1 MDSTNIIKLFIVSIT
16 GFGVLVVFIL
26 NFKTFRYHKNNVI
39 IWLSLSFA
47 FLSVLI
53 TLFTKSNIQQQIY
66 GVSGRNTG
74 LIFHLAMVGF
84 LIGGNLFASKKL
96 LQQSVKIFI
105 FAGIITLSY
114 GIIQIFDFDPLIW
127 SSSTE
132 WVASTFGNPNF
143 FSTFLGMFVSLVIP
157 YLFVNSN
164 LLARLVCI
172 VGVIITILII
182 LKTQS
187 QQGLILV
194 LIGLATSTFFYFKS
208 RNSGKKLLFL
218 YLVIVFTAGMV
229 LVFDILQKV
238 PWNPILYK
246 PSVSARGD
254 YWRAGVNLIEKYPI
268 TGVGFD
274 GLREQYGLVRDP
286 LSLTRG
292 DQLDLDAA
300 HNIFIDKAIAGGI
313 PFLVLYL
320 SIIICVLIS
329 IKKLV
334 SETTNFEPA
343 LIGVIAC
350 WFAWIAQSFISI
362 DNVGVTSWGWYFSGL
377 ITGLAALSNK
387 SSQDYA
393 EPMTKIKFNT
403 KAYLAGALI
412 GASIV
417 APLITR
423 EYRYVKSIESGD
435 AKALEAAAL
444 QFPQDIF
451 RIGRAAELLKE
462 YKIQNESIFLAR
474 AAVKNFPESYSAWA
488 VLYTSPWASDQERV
502 QAIEKLFQLDP
513 YRAKYQ
519 GIRQ

>member
-16 GFGVLVVFIL
+16 GFGVLVAFIL
-26 NFKTFRYHKNNVI
+26 NFKTFRYHKNNLI

-47 FLSVLI
+47 TLSVLI
-53 TLFTKSNIQQQIY
+53 TLITKSNIQQQIY
-66 GVSGRNTG
+66 GITGRNTG
-74 LIFHLAMVGF
+74 LIFHLSMVGL

-114 GIIQIFDFDPLIW
+114 GIIQVFNLDPLVW
-127 SSSTE
+127 SSSTD

-143 FSTFLGMFVSLVIP
+143 FSSFLGMFVSLVIP
-157 YLFVNSN
+157 YLFVNSS
-164 LLARLVCI
+164 LLARLMCT
-172 VGVIITILII
+172 VGIFIAILTI

-194 LIGLATSTFFYFKS
+194 LIGLSTSTFFYLKS
-208 RNSGKKLLFL
+208 INSGKKLLFT
-218 YLVIVFTAGMV
+218 YLVIVFTAGMI
-229 LVFDILQKV
+229 LVFDILQTV

-268 TGVGFD
+268 TGVGFN

-320 SIIICVLIS
+320 SILICVLIS
-329 IKKLV
+329 IKKLA
-334 SETTNFEPA
+334 SERTNFDPA
-343 LIGVIAC
+343 LIGVISC

-362 DNVGVTSWGWYFSGL
+362 DNVGISSWGWYFSGL
-377 ITGLAALSNK
+377 ITGLGSLSSK
-387 SSQDYA
+387 SSQDYVEFMA
-393 EPMTKIKFNT
+393 RIKFNT
-403 KAYLAGALI
+403 KSYLVGALI
-412 GASIV
+412 GACIV

-423 EYRYVKSIESGD
+423 EYRYVKSIENGD
-435 AKALEAAAL
+435 AKALQSAAL
-444 QFPQDIF
+444 QFPQDVF
-451 RIGRAAELLKE
+451 RIARAAEILKE
-462 YKIQNESIFLAR
+462 YKIEKESIYLAR
-474 AAVKNFPESYSAWA
+474 QGVKNFPESYAAWA
-488 VLYTSPWASDQERV
+488 VLYTSPWATEQERA
-502 QAIEKLFQLDP
+502 QAKGKLLELDQL
-513 YRAKYQ
+513 RAKYQ
-519 GIRQ
+519 GLG